1 MLDLDR
7 IRHDTRGVATVNH
20 LNNAGASLMP
30 APVADAVVGYL
41 REEERYGGYETA
53 RARRDDLEDVYDAL
67 AALLSVGPSELAI
80 TDNATRAWDL
90 AFYGLRFG
98 SGDRILTTTTEYA
111 ANYIAYLQIARRTG
125 AIVDVVPD
133 TATGEIDVDALD
145 AMIDDRVKV
154 VSMNHMPTNSGLLN
168 PVAAVGAVT
177 RRHGVPFLLDA
188 CQTVGQVPIDVDE
201 IGCDLLTGTSRKFL
215 RGPRGVGFLY
225 VRSSMLDR
233 LEPPMLDLHGAT
245 WVAAD
250 RYEVRPDARRFELWE
265 RNLAGEVGLAVAV
278 RYALD
283 VGVQA
288 IWGRVRHLAER
299 LRWALA
305 EVPGVTVTDI
315 GAERGAIVTFTVAGM
330 APAAVRDVLAA
341 DRINV
346 SVSSRA
352 AARLDME
359 RRHLEAVVRASPH
372 YFNTEAEVD
381 ALVAAVDRLAGG
393 VTYG

>member
-1 MLDLDR
+1 MLDLDG
-7 IRHDTRGVATVNH
+7 IRRDTRGVTTVNH

-41 REEERYGGYETA
+41 RQEESYGGYETA

-67 AALLSVGPSELAI
+67 AALISADPSELAI
-80 TDNATRAWDL
+80 TDNATRAWDM
-90 AFYGLRFG
+90 AFYGLRFDP
-98 SGDRILTTTTEYA
+98 GDRILTTTTEYA
-111 ANYIAYLQIARRTG
+111 ANYIAYLQVSRRTG

-168 PVAAVGAVT
+168 PAAEVGAVT

-188 CQTVGQVPIDVDE
+188 CQTVGQVPIDVDA
-201 IGCDLLTGTSRKFL
+201 IGCDILTATSRKFL

-225 VRSSMLDR
+225 VGRSMLAR

-245 WVAAD
+245 WVAND
-250 RYEVRPDARRFELWE
+250 RYEVRSDARRFELWE
-265 RNLAGEVGLAVAV
+265 RNFAGQVGLAVAV
-278 RYALD
+278 RYALE
-283 VGVQA
+283 VGVEV
-288 IWGRVRHLAER
+288 IWDRVRHLAER
-299 LRWALA
+299 LRSALA
-305 EVPGVTVTDI
+305 EIPGVTVTDI
-315 GAERGAIVTFTVAGM
+315 GAERGAIVTFTVDGM
-330 APAAVRDVLAA
+330 APAAIRDALAA
-341 DRINV
+341 EGINV

-359 RRHLEAVVRASPH
+359 RRHLDAVVRASPH
-372 YFNTEAEVD
+372 YFNTEAEID
-381 ALVAAVDRLAGG
+381 ALVLAVDRLAGG
-393 VTYG
+393 AVYG

>member
-1 MLDLDR
+1 MLDLDG
-7 IRHDTRGVATVNH
+7 IRRDTRGVTTVNH

-41 REEERYGGYETA
+41 RQEESYGGYETA

-67 AALLSVGPSELAI
+67 AALISADPSELAI
-80 TDNATRAWDL
+80 TDNATRAWDM
-90 AFYGLRFG
+90 AFYGLRFDP
-98 SGDRILTTTTEYA
+98 GDRILTTTTEYA
-111 ANYIAYLQIARRTG
+111 ANYIAYLQVSRRTG

-168 PVAAVGAVT
+168 PAAEVGAVT

-188 CQTVGQVPIDVDE
+188 CQTVGQVPIDVDA
-201 IGCDLLTGTSRKFL
+201 IGCDILTATSRKFL

-225 VRSSMLDR
+225 VGRSMLAR

-245 WVAAD
+245 WVAND
-250 RYEVRPDARRFELWE
+250 RYEVRSDARRFELWE
-265 RNLAGEVGLAVAV
+265 RNFAGQVGLAVAV
-278 RYALD
+278 RYALE
-283 VGVQA
+283 VGVEV
-288 IWGRVRHLAER
+288 IWDRVRHLAER
-299 LRWALA
+299 LRSALA
-305 EVPGVTVTDI
+305 EILGVTVTDI
-315 GAERGAIVTFTVAGM
+315 GAERGAIVTFTVDGM
-330 APAAVRDVLAA
+330 APAAIRDALAA
-341 DRINV
+341 EGINV

-359 RRHLEAVVRASPH
+359 RRHLDAVVRASPH
-372 YFNTEAEVD
+372 YFNTEAEID
-381 ALVAAVDRLAGG
+381 ALVLAVDRLAGG
-393 VTYG
+393 AVYG